1 MNFAEKQKQIPD
13 EFKELAK
20 EFSDKGFIT
29 TSFLFPKYVS
39 TEVIGLFGVIV
50 AYSTIASHLSS
61 LGIKGVTGR
70 LFPYFRNESN
80 GHNGFLFIGVSVVL
94 IGFVLFLA
102 VFSIISPY
110 LLEGKADSVLL
121 IDHFFYNPSL

>member
-1 MNFAEKQKQIPD
+1 MGLIIKQSIKGS
-13 EFKELAK
+13 FWSYLGVGL
-20 EFSDKGFIT
+20 GFIT

-50 AYSTIASHLSS
+50 AYSTIASQLSS
-61 LGIKGVTGR
+61 LGINGVTGR
-70 LFPYFRNESN
+70 LFPYFRDESN

-121 IDHFFYNPSL
+121 IDYFFFN